1 MARMLSTSR
10 SCAYFD
16 ASLMDSRE
24 VTSSGYTPQLPR
36 STQSGVMSDMFATY
50 QVQHDFAKKHVLE
63 RAECTRVVLCAQVLE
78 RLVEVGVCGRVVLV
92 LRV

>member
-1 MARMLSTSR
+1 
-10 SCAYFD
+10 
-16 ASLMDSRE
+16 
-24 VTSSGYTPQLPR
+24 
-36 STQSGVMSDMFATY
+36 MSDMFATY